1 MRKFITYLT
10 VILFVTIS
18 CGQNQNRSQ
27 NQQAQLK
34 KRPFPTVSL
43 PAMIQEE
50 REMLEHMVLHFW
62 DGITKVEAGYL
73 CDSLHLAGVS
83 KGDVEQNF
91 ANYTYL
97 LDNVPLA
104 VAQKGIARLAGLIEA
119 NESADSTSNVF
130 EQFENIVE
138 LYLFDPNSP
147 LRNEDYYTPFAAAMA
162 KSAHLDPSVKDKY
175 DYIAKMSALNAVGT
189 KSADFRFCDI
199 RGREHTLHGIKA
211 DYTLLFFSNPGCET
225 CLEIINVLR
234 DDPNINSM
242 VEARRL
248 AVVNVYIDEDLQAW
262 KEYMPVY
269 PKEWHNGFDP
279 YLIIRADQIYNVRA
293 IPSLYLLDK
302 DKNVILKDAVPEKLF
317 AYISNL

>member
-1 MRKFITYLT
+1 MRKFITYLI
-10 VILFVTIS
+10 VILFVTAS
-18 CGQNQNRSQ
+18 CGQNAGKSAK
-27 NQQAQLK
+27 QQPQLK
-34 KRPFPTVSL
+34 KRPFPSVSL
-43 PAMIQEE
+43 PAMMQDE

-73 CDSLHLAGVS
+73 CDSLHVAGVS
-83 KGDVEQNF
+83 RGDVEQNF

-104 VAQKGIARLAGLIEA
+104 TAQKGLARLAGLIEA
-119 NESADSTSNVF
+119 NESADSVSNVF

-162 KSAHLDPSVKDKY
+162 KSAHLTPAVKDKY
-175 DYIAKMSALNAVGT
+175 GFIAKMCALNAVGT

-199 RGREHTLHGIKA
+199 KGREHTLHGINA
-211 DYTLLFFSNPGCET
+211 EYTLLFFSNPGCET
-225 CLEIINVLR
+225 CLEIINTLR
-234 DDPNINSM
+234 DNQNVNSM
-242 VEARRL
+242 VAAGKL

-269 PKEWHNGFDP
+269 PKEWYNGFDP

-293 IPSLYLLDK
+293 IPSLYLLDR
-302 DKNVILKDAVPEKLF
+302 DKNVIIKDAVPEKLF
-317 AYISNL
+317 AYISNI

>member
-1 MRKFITYLT
+1 MKRFITYLT

-18 CGQNQNRSQ
+18 CGQNQNKSQ
-27 NQQAQLK
+27 KQQTQLK
-34 KRPFPTVSL
+34 KRPFPSVAP

-50 REMLEHMVLHFW
+50 SEMLEHMVLHFW
-62 DGITKVEAGYL
+62 DAVTKVEAGYL
-73 CDSLHLAGVS
+73 CDSHHVAGVS
-83 KGDVEQNF
+83 RGDVEQNF

-104 VAQKGIARLAGLIEA
+104 MAQKGLARLAGLIEA

-162 KSAHLDPSVKDKY
+162 KSSHLDPSVKDKY

-199 RGREHTLHGIKA
+199 RGRERNLHGIKA
-211 DYTLLFFSNPGCET
+211 EHTLLFFSNPGCET

-234 DDPNINSM
+234 EDQNINSM
-242 VEARRL
+242 VVEGRL

-269 PKEWHNGFDP
+269 PKEWYNGFDP
-279 YLIIRADQIYNVRA
+279 YLIIRGDQIYNVRA

-302 DKNVILKDAVPEKLF
+302 DKNVILKDADPDKLF